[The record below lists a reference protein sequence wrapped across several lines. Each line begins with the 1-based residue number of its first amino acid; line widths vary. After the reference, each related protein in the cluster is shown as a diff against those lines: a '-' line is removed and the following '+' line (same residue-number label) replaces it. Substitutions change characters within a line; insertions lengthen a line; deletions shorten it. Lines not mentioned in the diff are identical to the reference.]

1 MIGNIGLPTL
11 PNEVFVTVGA
21 FALLASLIHGWA
33 VDTVIGEA
41 GFGLVGNTILSL
53 LGGMIGVWTW
63 AVFLNQKPLFS
74 TDVINVIMFGVAGA
88 MIFLISLAFVRKAMT
103 PE

>member
-1 MIGNIGLPTL
+1 MVGNIGLPTL
-11 PNEVFVTVGA
+11 PSEVFMTAGA
-21 FALLASLIHGWA
+21 FALLASIIHGWA

-41 GFGLVGNTILSL
+41 GFGLIGNTILSL
-53 LGGMIGVWTW
+53 FGGIIGAWTW
-63 AVFLNQKPLFS
+63 AVFLHQKPLFGA
-74 TDVINVIMFGVAGA
+74 DVINVIMFGVAGA